1 VIPLTLTPRDR
12 FLNVLSGKEV
22 DRAPVL
28 SVTQTATVEQMELV
42 QAYWPEA
49 HTVAEQMARLGL
61 AAYERAGFEGVRIP
75 FSMIAEASTLGC
87 GVDYHGDRIGYIP
100 SISGP
105 LASESLRV
113 AEPTEGQMGIIVE
126 ATRILRDRLGSRVPI
141 IVGVTGPFT
150 LTCFIRGFERTI
162 TDLTA
167 EPVAVHRTSTVAREI
182 ISKYCDA
189 LRGAGADAVS
199 LLEPNASLLGPKY
212 FGGFVLPYLNEINEG
227 LRIPTVLHVCGNSL
241 PIMGLMAQSGARGIS
256 IDQKVGVARAK
267 AIIDGRASLIGNADP
282 VALLLGGRPPDIERE
297 CRRMLRDGVD
307 ILAPGCGLSPFTPIG
322 NLRAMVRAA
331 SGGA

>member
-1 VIPLTLTPRDR
+1 MIPLTPRDR
-12 FLNVLSGKEV
+12 FLSVLTGKEV

-28 SVTQTATVEQMELV
+28 SITQTATVEQMELA

-61 AAYERAGFEGVRIP
+61 TAHERAGFEGVRIP
-75 FSMIAEASTLGC
+75 FSMTAEASTMGC
-87 GVDYHGDRIGYIP
+87 GVDYHGDRAGCMP
-100 SISGP
+100 SVRGP
-105 LASESLRV
+105 LASQSLRA
-113 AEPTEGQMGIIVE
+113 AEPTEGQMGVIVE
-126 ATRILRDRLGSRVPI
+126 ATRILRGRLGGRVPI

-162 TDLTA
+162 MDLTA
-167 EPVAVHRTSTVAREI
+167 EPAAVHRTSVVAREV
-182 ISKYCDA
+182 ISRYCDA
-189 LRGAGADAVS
+189 LGGAGADAVS
-199 LLEPNASLLGPKY
+199 LLEPNASLIGPKY
-212 FGGFVLPYLNEINEG
+212 FDRFVLPYLREISEG
-227 LRIPTVLHVCGNSL
+227 LKIPAVLHICGNAL
-241 PIMGLMAQSGARGIS
+241 PIMELMVQSGVQGIS

-282 VALLLGGRPPDIERE
+282 VALLLGGSPADVERE
-297 CRRMLRDGVD
+297 CRRMLREGVD